1 MSVLELMMMTWRV
14 IGFSDEE
21 PPGEEYEVG
30 EYVLED
36 LELGSPEKAGSFFF
50 FFILNN
56 FVCLFV

>member
-50 FFILNN
+50 FF
-56 FVCLFV
+56 FK

>member
-50 FFILNN
+50 NN